1 MPIITV
7 VASSGAKEEKWK
19 GDFSVFIIR
28 YGFEDVNVLLFPTKI
43 KKKKIYIPKKILKV
57 LKPLSC
63 LLFANKAPLE
73 DPTRI
78 S

>member
-7 VASSGAKEEKWK
+7 DASSGAKEEKWK

-43 KKKKIYIPKKILKV
+43 LKKIYIPKKILKV

-73 DPTRI
+73 DPPRI